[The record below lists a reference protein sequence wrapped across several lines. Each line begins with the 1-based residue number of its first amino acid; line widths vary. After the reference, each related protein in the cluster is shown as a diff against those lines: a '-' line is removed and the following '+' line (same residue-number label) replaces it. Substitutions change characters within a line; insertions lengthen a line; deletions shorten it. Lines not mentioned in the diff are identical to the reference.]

1 MNTLT
6 SFPSPCTLPTTRSIS
21 IPYQPTLSIL
31 LLNTLLTH
39 PLNPPSQP
47 TLLTHPLYTPYQHP
61 PFTKVPIDKS
71 PLRAMARGSQIACA
85 IIAVLLQLGHWKAT
99 RNLATEP
106 RPIVLTGETLDR
118 RKRP

>member
-1 MNTLT
+1 MNILT
-6 SFPSPCTLPTTRSIS
+6 YSPSPCTHPITRHIT
-21 IPYQPTLSIL
+21 ILYQPTLSP
-31 LLNTLLTH
+31 TLSTY
-39 PLNPPSQP
+39 PLNPS
-47 TLLTHPLYTPYQHP
+47 
-61 PFTKVPIDKS
+61 TKVPIDKS

-106 RPIVLTGETLDR
+106 RPAVLTGETLDR